1 MCSWSSSISLLYNTP
16 LKYTSIGLFYW
27 CWTFRLFKSY
37 VVSATSYMSFGAY
50 VHVFYFDIYLVVEFV
65 DDKLCIK
72 SLLHIN
78 VKVSLS
84 DCISLYSYQE
94 WGFPLL
100 HIQAN
105 IKCSYSWWMSSGISL
120 WSSFCIFKWLKKLN
134 TISWAIS
141 HLNIFWEVSV
151 QVY

>member
-1 MCSWSSSISLLYNTP
+1 
-16 LKYTSIGLFYW
+16 
-27 CWTFRLFKSY
+27 
-37 VVSATSYMSFGAY
+37 MSFGAY

-94 WGFPLL
+94 
-100 HIQAN
+100 
-105 IKCSYSWWMSSGISL
+105 
-120 WSSFCIFKWLKKLN
+120 
-134 TISWAIS
+134 
-141 HLNIFWEVSV
+141 
-151 QVY
+151 